1 MWIKI
6 ILVDYHV
13 FILIN
18 KIVHFY
24 LWGVNNLNPPVF
36 KPTNKN
42 KIPTQVWEFYFYL
55 SVLVHSHYTHP
66 T

>member
-24 LWGVNNLNPPVF
+24 LRGVNNLSSPVF

-42 KIPTQVWEFYFYL
+42 KIPTQAWEFYFYL